1 MVDEVLSFK
10 PSDEEK
16 DYLKCNNISW
26 SRYCHDNLKK
36 DINNSRYTY
45 LTAIANNLLILAVG
59 AVIGLIGMA
68 VISDTIVIVS
78 IFVLSGVLC
87 TYSFVSMVGVFIYK
101 RF

>member
-1 MVDEVLSFK
+1 
-10 PSDEEK
+10 
-16 DYLKCNNISW
+16 
-26 SRYCHDNLKK
+26 
-36 DINNSRYTY
+36 

-87 TYSFVSMVGVFIYK
+87 TYSVVSMVGVFIYK